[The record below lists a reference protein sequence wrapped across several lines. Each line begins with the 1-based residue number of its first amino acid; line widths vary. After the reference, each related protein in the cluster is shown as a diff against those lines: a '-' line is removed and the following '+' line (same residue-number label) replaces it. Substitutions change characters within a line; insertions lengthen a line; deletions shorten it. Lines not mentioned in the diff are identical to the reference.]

1 MAFIKSQFSGEGL
14 VQQRLLQRLLRGELL
29 HVEGFQA
36 LWQIGAGGLYHLGPT
51 FMAGGCVGVRTRGRR
66 DFGFSSGSI
75 TITRRGRE
83 RRTQKTFLGF
93 RPICCFTEI
102 TDTMSAGI

>member
-36 LWQIGAGGLYHLGPT
+36 LWQIGAGGLYHLGST
-51 FMAGGCVGVRTRGRR
+51 FMVGSCVGVRPRGRR
-66 DFGFSSGSI
+66 DFGFSSGFHYNPQA
-75 TITRRGRE
+75 RARKKDAENVPRLPADLLLHGNH
-83 RRTQKTFLGF
+83 
-93 RPICCFTEI
+93 
-102 TDTMSAGI
+102 